1 MKKKTKMKAIRMIR
15 IHSHQVNLHIGGGV
29 KFDYFM
35 VDVHRHGP
43 TVPNE
48 TYDERVGL

>member
-1 MKKKTKMKAIRMIR
+1 MKNKNESNYLIIYANFK
-15 IHSHQVNLHIGGGV
+15 VNRHIGGGV

-35 VDVHRHGP
+35 VDVRRHGP
-43 TVPNE
+43 TIPNE